1 MQVIEFIKTF
11 MGSDSGKYIIP
22 FGIVILILNIVLI
35 LVLIFQ
41 DVLVPK
47 PSIVDDTQVV
57 VSSPSSFPVS
67 F

>member
-1 MQVIEFIKTF
+1 

>member
-1 MQVIEFIKTF
+1 

-22 FGIVILILNIVLI
+22 FGIVILVLNVVLI
-35 LVLIFQ
+35 LVLMFQ
-41 DVLVPK
+41 DVLVPR
-47 PSIVDDTQVV
+47 PTIGDTTEAV

>member
-1 MQVIEFIKTF
+1 

-22 FGIVILILNIVLI
+22 FGIVILILNVVLI
-35 LVLIFQ
+35 LVLMFQ
-41 DVLVPK
+41 DILVPK
-47 PSIVDDTQVV
+47 PVITDTTDVV

>member
-1 MQVIEFIKTF
+1 

-22 FGIVILILNIVLI
+22 FGIVILVFNVVLI
-35 LVLIFQ
+35 LVLMFQ

-47 PSIVDDTQVV
+47 PSISDTTNVV
-57 VSSPSSFPVS
+57 VSAPSSFPVS